1 MGTISQLM
9 IPWTKFF
16 RVSATLLWLLAV
28 CLASG
33 RETALRAAAPRHEQ
47 IESGKTL
54 FASNCKMCHGDEG
67 AGGRAPA
74 LRGTKFTMPFV
85 RKTAEE
91 GRPGTMMPKFTPR
104 LNATQLD
111 DLAVYVAS
119 LQPVVPSGDTAK
131 AAAPVA
137 AAPGREP
144 MLTGDATAGR
154 GVFFNR
160 SVLDSCH
167 VCHTFDGQ
175 GGRVGPNLTSRMS
188 GRSAR
193 EIFHRIVVVPHR
205 SVDPAYVRVR
215 ITTKGGAK
223 YVGIRAESGDGE
235 FHFYDTASLPP
246 VLRAIPR
253 ADVASVVPVTGTPMP
268 SDYATRLSL
277 KQLLDLV
284 AFLKAGSAPVSLA
297 DVLDL
302 GSRSG
307 G

>member
-1 MGTISQLM
+1 MGRFSQLM
-9 IPWTKFF
+9 SNKSLHIRLGASIFC
-16 RVSATLLWLLAV
+16 VAV
-28 CLASG
+28 LCLA
-33 RETALRAAAPRHEQ
+33 AASPARVGAAMPRQEQ
-47 IESGKTL
+47 IEAGKTL
-54 FASNCKMCHGDEG
+54 FATNCKMCHGDEA
-67 AGGRAPA
+67 AGGRAPS
-74 LRGTKFTMPFV
+74 LRGPKFTVPFV

-104 LNATQLD
+104 LSAAQIE
-111 DLAVYVAS
+111 DLAIYVAS
-119 LQPVVPSGDTAK
+119 LQPVAPSDVAKNGNGTA
-131 AAAPVA
+131 ARDSV
-137 AAPGREP
+137 
-144 MLTGDATAGR
+144 LTGDPAAGR

-160 SVLDSCH
+160 AVLDSCH
-167 VCHTFDGQ
+167 VCHTYEGQ
-175 GGRVGPNLTSRMS
+175 GGGAGPNLTNRMN

-215 ITTKGGAK
+215 ITTRSGMK

-246 VLRAIPR
+246 VLRAIPKS
-253 ADVASVVPVTGTPMP
+253 DVASVVPVTGSPMP

-284 AFLKAGSAPVSLA
+284 AFLKSGASTVSLA
-297 DVLDL
+297 DVLDI
-302 GSRSG
+302 GARSG

>member
-1 MGTISQLM
+1 MGRFSQLM
-9 IPWTKFF
+9 VNRSLHLRLGASIFGAAVLCLAAASPA
-16 RVSATLLWLLAV
+16 RVS
-28 CLASG
+28 
-33 RETALRAAAPRHEQ
+33 AAAPRQEQ
-47 IESGKTL
+47 IEAGKTL
-54 FASNCKMCHGDEG
+54 FATNCKMCHGDEG
-67 AGGRAPA
+67 TGGRAPS
-74 LRGTKFTMPFV
+74 LRGPKFTVPFV

-104 LNATQLD
+104 LSSAQIE
-111 DLAVYVAS
+111 DLSLYVAS
-119 LQPVVPSGDTAK
+119 LQPMAGDTAK
-131 AAAPVA
+131 SGNGAAV
-137 AAPGREP
+137 RDSV
-144 MLTGDATAGR
+144 LTGDRAAGR

-160 SVLDSCH
+160 AVLDSCH
-167 VCHTFDGQ
+167 VCHTYDGQ
-175 GGRVGPNLTSRMS
+175 GGGAGPNLTNRMN

-215 ITTKGGAK
+215 ITTRGGAK

-246 VLRAIPR
+246 VLRAIPK
-253 ADVASVVPVTGTPMP
+253 ADVASVVPVKGSPMP

-284 AFLKAGSAPVSLA
+284 AFLKPGNAAVSLA
-297 DVLDL
+297 DLLDI
-302 GSRSG
+302 GARAG

>member
-1 MGTISQLM
+1 MSH
-9 IPWTKFF
+9 WKKFP
-16 RVSATLLWLLAV
+16 
-28 CLASG
+28 
-33 RETALRAAAPRHEQ
+33 RAAATALWLVAICLATGRESAVRAASPRQEQ

-74 LRGTKFTMPFV
+74 LRGPKFTVPFV

-91 GRPGTMMPKFTPR
+91 GRPGTMMPKFAPR
-104 LNATQLD
+104 LSAAQLD
-111 DLAVYVAS
+111 DLATFVAS
-119 LQPVVPSGDTAK
+119 LQP
-131 AAAPVA
+131 AAPATADASKGATAPAASGVA
-137 AAPGREP
+137 PVKDP
-144 MLTGDATAGR
+144 MLTGDPSAGR

-167 VCHTFDGQ
+167 VCHTYDGQ
-175 GGRVGPNLTSRMS
+175 GGRVGPNLTNRMS
-188 GRSAR
+188 GRTAR

-246 VLRAIPR
+246 VLRAIPK

-302 GSRSG
+302 SSRSG